1 MAIFSGIIFCAAFIQ
16 TFEFSNKNIEKI
28 IRSRRGVT
36 ILASC
41 AFEQAKRYEFISF
54 IKR

>member
-1 MAIFSGIIFCAAFIQ
+1 MAIFSGIIFCAAFIRM
-16 TFEFSNKNIEKI
+16 FEFLNKNIEKR

-36 ILASC
+36 ILASS
-41 AFEQAKRYEFISF
+41 AFEQAKIYEFISF